1 MIKDAVGMSTN
12 NDLSSAIWK
21 LFKMEDINTAIP
33 DWRSLLDEYLVKKK
47 DDADLSDMV
56 VQTYWFADYL
66 AKRRRK
72 KLGVQYSETYA
83 NIKTLDKPT
92 MSRKAGGTAYRD
104 GHCTR
109 AMIFTMLK
117 KRMRYAFGN
126 RSLTVKQ
133 GQASIFNILSTQGSK
148 ETQICPHCGSESPT
162 VKCMNGCPYCGT
174 KFTIKQYQNKIA
186 GETPDTM
193 GFEPFGFF
201 LGSIAGTAVLFSI
214 YSVID
219 NPYGHIVENLL
230 SGLFIGGFVG
240 VGVYF
245 ALVLFLFVFVYFP
258 RIVRDNRLSDF
269 CKRLR
274 RTDPNLSTG
283 ELTSEFQTRVRTYFL
298 AGKEDN
304 IHFVSS
310 LEASGDYTDVVD
322 AMIVSYKRLFTIPN
336 QHFLAIRAHM
346 KIRLVRL
353 KEGRLISEKLPF
365 TVDLVRN
372 IETKTQALPDNEVFV
387 CPTCGAP
394 ISILEGGH
402 CRFCGNTTDLSRF
415 GFTMQFLMPGWV

>member
-1 MIKDAVGMSTN
+1 MSTN

-33 DWRSLLDEYLVKKK
+33 DWRELLDEYLSRKRE
-47 DDADLSDMV
+47 DADLSDIV

-72 KLGVQYSETYA
+72 KLGIRYSETYA
-83 NIKTLDKPT
+83 NLKTLDKPT

-117 KRMRYAFGN
+117 KRMRYTFEN

-133 GQASIFNILSTQGSK
+133 GQVSVFNILSTQGSK
-148 ETQICPHCGSESPT
+148 ETQICPNCGSESPT

-193 GFEPFGFF
+193 GFDPFGYF
-201 LGSIAGTAVLFSI
+201 LGSIAGTALLFTL
-214 YSVID
+214 YSVIS
-219 NPYGHIVENLL
+219 NEFGHIVLNLL
-230 SGLFIGGFVG
+230 AGLFIGGFLG
-240 VGVYF
+240 VLVYF
-245 ALVLFLFVFVYFP
+245 ALVLILFIFVYFP

-274 RTDPNLSTG
+274 RQDPNLSTG
-283 ELTSEFQTRVRTYFL
+283 ELTSEFEARVRTYFL

-304 IHFVSS
+304 IHFVSGV
-310 LEASGDYTDVVD
+310 EASEDYADVVD
-322 AMIVSYKRLFTIPN
+322 AMIVSYKRLFTMPN
-336 QHFLAIRAHM
+336 EHYLAIRAHM
-346 KIRLVRL
+346 KIRLIRL
-353 KEGRLISEKLPF
+353 KEGRLISEKKPF

-372 IETKTQALPDNEVFV
+372 IETRTQALPDNEVFV

-402 CRFCGNTTDLSRF
+402 CRHCGNTTDLSRY
-415 GFTMQFLMPGWV
+415 GFTMQFLMPEWV